1 MDTPSE
7 LLYSPG
13 HIWVR
18 LEGNRAT
25 MGLTDYAQMEW
36 GMIMY
41 VELPEPQSTIEA
53 SEIFASIENLEAT
66 EDLVSPLSG
75 KVVSVHRE
83 LEKEPFLVNTSP
95 YHQGWMIV
103 VELSHPEEVEQLW
116 GHERYMEQ
124 YGEIQG

>member
-25 MGLTDYAQMEW
+25 MGITDYAQMEW

-41 VELPEPQSTIEA
+41 VELPELQSTLQA
-53 SEIFASIENLEAT
+53 HEIFGSIENI
-66 EDLVSPLSG
+66 EDIEELVSPLSG
-75 KVVSVHRE
+75 KVVAVHRE
-83 LEKEPFLVNTSP
+83 LEKEPFMVNTSP
-95 YHQGWMIV
+95 YHHGWMIV
-103 VELSHPEEVEQLW
+103 VDLSRPEEVEQLW
-116 GHERYMEQ
+116 DHERYMEQ
-124 YGEIQG
+124 YGE